1 MNHNRAISLFFFAA
15 LFVATLFVINSVSA
29 TSTLQVGGREARAD
43 QADIQRWEAMGVYFL
58 KQPAS
63 DANVNAK
70 LSRDVNAARWQALG
84 EAYLA
89 IDLRSRQ
96 ADAAR
101 WQAMG
106 DYYTEQLAS
115 VSNFDAKLSRDA
127 DAARWQALG
136 QTYLAINLGARQAD
150 AARWQALGESYLGIN
165 LGARQADMAR
175 WQALGEYYTKLNK

>member
-43 QADIQRWEAMGVYFL
+43 QADIQRWAALGEYYSRQL
-58 KQPAS
+58 AS
-63 DANVNAK
+63 DVNMNAK
-70 LSRDVNAARWQALG
+70 QLSRDVNAARWQALG

-89 IDLRSRQ
+89 IELRSRQ

-136 QTYLAINLGARQAD
+136 ET
-150 AARWQALGESYLGIN
+150 YLGIN

>member
-1 MNHNRAISLFFFAA
+1 MNHNRALSLFFLAA

-29 TSTLQVGGREARAD
+29 TSVLQVGGREARAD
-43 QADIQRWEAMGVYFL
+43 QADIQRWAALGEYFS

-63 DANVNAK
+63 DANGYAK

-101 WQAMG
+101 WQA
-106 DYYTEQLAS
+106 
-115 VSNFDAKLSRDA
+115 
-127 DAARWQALG
+127 
-136 QTYLAINLGARQAD
+136 
-150 AARWQALGESYLGIN
+150 LGESYLGIN
-165 LGARQADMAR
+165 LGARQADAAR
-175 WQALGEYYTKLNK
+175 WQAIGEYYTKLNT